1 MHPEV
6 ASWTLIT
13 LKKVLIWRK
22 HKLLLKLQQQCW
34 LKLTSQLSLSWLCSS
49 KLTLPSWLGL
59 ISQAPLK
66 ATGVKSGGFL
76 SCAPSMGAL
85 LRVQVPSQVDHDER
99 SEAQL
104 HEGDRVWEGSVEHK
118 L

>member
-1 MHPEV
+1 M
-6 ASWTLIT
+6 
-13 LKKVLIWRK
+13 
-22 HKLLLKLQQQCW
+22 
-34 LKLTSQLSLSWLCSS
+34 LT
-49 KLTLPSWLGL
+49 
-59 ISQAPLK
+59 APY
-66 ATGVKSGGFL
+66 ADSG
-76 SCAPSMGAL
+76 APSMGAL

>member
-1 MHPEV
+1 M
-6 ASWTLIT
+6 
-13 LKKVLIWRK
+13 
-22 HKLLLKLQQQCW
+22 
-34 LKLTSQLSLSWLCSS
+34 
-49 KLTLPSWLGL
+49 
-59 ISQAPLK
+59 AP
-66 ATGVKSGGFL
+66 GDF

>member
-1 MHPEV
+1 MRELSPPKMEPVRLSEPRAQPQKAGELTQTSHSIGEIVLHLP
-6 ASWTLIT
+6 LH
-13 LKKVLIWRK
+13 LKSTKK
-22 HKLLLKLQQQCW
+22 
-34 LKLTSQLSLSWLCSS
+34 
-49 KLTLPSWLGL
+49 
-59 ISQAPLK
+59 K
-66 ATGVKSGGFL
+66 ATGFSGGFL
-76 SCAPSMGAL
+76 LCAPSMGAL

>member
-1 MHPEV
+1 M
-6 ASWTLIT
+6 
-13 LKKVLIWRK
+13 
-22 HKLLLKLQQQCW
+22 LQ
-34 LKLTSQLSLSWLCSS
+34 SLFY
-49 KLTLPSWLGL
+49 G
-59 ISQAPLK
+59 
-66 ATGVKSGGFL
+66 
-76 SCAPSMGAL
+76 APSMGAL

>member
-1 MHPEV
+1 ML
-6 ASWTLIT
+6 A
-13 LKKVLIWRK
+13 KVGTTAVTVFQAK
-22 HKLLLKLQQQCW
+22 
-34 LKLTSQLSLSWLCSS
+34 SS
-49 KLTLPSWLGL
+49 NESSSGDFSKP
-59 ISQAPLK
+59 P
-66 ATGVKSGGFL
+66 SGGFF
-76 SCAPSMGAL
+76 SRAPSMGAL

>member
-1 MHPEV
+1 MNSN
-6 ASWTLIT
+6 ASVPNLFLHKHNQSHKAFHAIEKGALI
-13 LKKVLIWRK
+13 
-22 HKLLLKLQQQCW
+22 Q
-34 LKLTSQLSLSWLCSS
+34 SE
-49 KLTLPSWLGL
+49 
-59 ISQAPLK
+59 PL
-66 ATGVKSGGFL
+66 F

>member
-1 MHPEV
+1 MDGGSNPP
-6 ASWTLIT
+6 SSTK
-13 LKKVLIWRK
+13 LKN
-22 HKLLLKLQQQCW
+22 
-34 LKLTSQLSLSWLCSS
+34 QLVRQL
-49 KLTLPSWLGL
+49 
-59 ISQAPLK
+59 A
-66 ATGVKSGGFL
+66 FF
-76 SCAPSMGAL
+76 CAPSMGAL